1 MIRNIKGEYLYY
13 DKGAMVVETMGGIG
27 FRIYIADT
35 SPLLLHQE
43 GDLVN
48 IFTYMQVKEDGMSL
62 YGFSQLDSLNL
73 FEQLITVKGV
83 GPRAGLAIM
92 STGSADEIKY
102 SIINK
107 DASAIA
113 RAQGVGKKTAERVIL
128 DEKRG
133 CHGSHYAWLFQGRG
147 GGSNRECIR
156 GRSGSRDLYQE
167 GAQISAVAV
176 REHCFKFCE
185 SEE

>member
-13 DKGAMVVETMGGIG
+13 NKGAMVVETMGGIG

-92 STGSADEIKY
+92 S
-102 SIINK
+102 
-107 DASAIA
+107 
-113 RAQGVGKKTAERVIL
+113 Q
-128 DEKRG
+128 
-133 CHGSHYAWLFQGRG
+133 
-147 GGSNRECIR
+147 
-156 GRSGSRDLYQE
+156 
-167 GAQISAVAV
+167 
-176 REHCFKFCE
+176 
-185 SEE
+185 